1 MGHVDVARAGG
12 RGPYWYVHWVFASRD
27 ALADSETQNRLKIA
41 KLRILRSILL
51 HVIRLVT
58 GIKKKDLLQEIHPLQ
73 TCHKHMH

>member
-41 KLRILRSILL
+41 KLRILRSILYIL
-51 HVIRLVT
+51 SQSFGLINFLLFSLV
-58 GIKKKDLLQEIHPLQ
+58 KEYVYFSFSN
-73 TCHKHMH
+73 

>member
-41 KLRILRSILL
+41 KLRILRSILYIL
-51 HVIRLVT
+51 SQSSGLINFLLFSLV
-58 GIKKKDLLQEIHPLQ
+58 KEYVYFSFSN
-73 TCHKHMH
+73 